1 MIQSFVEDR
10 HSSFSKQNGNKYISI
25 RRGTR
30 LLDIT
35 VGQTPKDPA
44 NDYRFKTC
52 NLSIHLL
59 RLQFIN
65 YNLYCNKIIELCSI
79 S

>member
-1 MIQSFVEDR
+1 MIQSFVEHR
-10 HSSFSKQNGNKYISI
+10 HSSFSNRNGHKYISI

-35 VGQTPKDPA
+35 VGHTPKDPA
-44 NDYRFKTC
+44 NDYRLKTG

-65 YNLYCNKIIELCSI
+65 YSVL
-79 S
+79 